1 VKAIAKYLT
10 LGLGAVIFAYPFLW
24 MISSSLKPEADI
36 GGFGLWSTHF
46 TLSNYAQVFE
56 RIPLGRAFLNS
67 IIVSLSSTISVVVFG
82 SMVGYALAR
91 LQFIGRG
98 VLYAVVVFT
107 MTLPFQITLIPQ
119 YILMVKLGITDT
131 YLALVAPTL
140 MTAFSIIL
148 FRQFFIYV
156 PQALVD
162 AARIDGCSE
171 LRILFR
177 VIWPLSRPVV
187 ITVSLLTFMSSWN
200 EVLWPLI
207 VVRNRSLMTMPQ
219 LVTLFT
225 IGGES
230 ESLLG
235 LQLAAATLLA
245 LPIIITYSFFQ
256 RYFIESMDVGRE
268 RLCTSSSTQASRG

>member
-1 VKAIAKYLT
+1 MKTVLKYAVLGIGAI
-10 LGLGAVIFAYPFLW
+10 IFAYPFLW
-24 MISSSLKPEADI
+24 MIASSLKPEAQI
-36 GGFGLWSTHF
+36 GGFGLFSPDF
-46 TLSNYAQVFE
+46 TLSNYAQVFT
-56 RIPLGRAFLNS
+56 RIPIGRAFLNS
-67 IIVSLSSTISVVVFG
+67 IIVSITTTLSVLVFG

-91 LQFIGRG
+91 LEFIGKSL
-98 VLYAVVVFT
+98 LYAVVLFT

-140 MTAFSIIL
+140 MTALSIIL
-148 FRQFFIYV
+148 FRQFFLHI
-156 PQALVD
+156 PQALID

-171 LRILFR
+171 LKILFQL
-177 VIWPLSRPVV
+177 VWPLSRPVI
-187 ITVSLLTFMSSWN
+187 ITVSILTFMTSWN

-207 VVRNRSLMTMPQ
+207 VVRDRSLMTLPQ
-219 LVTLFT
+219 IVTLFT

-245 LPIIITYSFFQ
+245 LPIILAYAFFQ
-256 RYFIESMDVGRE
+256 RYFIESM
-268 RLCTSSSTQASRG
+268 ASAGIKG